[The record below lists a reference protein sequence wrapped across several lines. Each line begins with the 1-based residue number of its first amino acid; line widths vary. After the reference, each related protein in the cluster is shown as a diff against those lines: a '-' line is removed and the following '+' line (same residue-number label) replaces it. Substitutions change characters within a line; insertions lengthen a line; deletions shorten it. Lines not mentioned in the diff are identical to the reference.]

1 MEPISIALA
10 LAQFAPSL
18 LRYFGAGEKP
28 VAVAEQ
34 VVALAQQVTGTPSG
48 PEAIAAMQ
56 QNAALAHEFNLA
68 VLRQDGELEQAYL
81 ADRRDARARDVALH
95 QAGYQNRRA
104 DLMVLF
110 DVIGLVACL
119 VVLSLFRKEIPGE
132 VVGLLST
139 IAGIF
144 GLCLRDA
151 HQFEFGSSRGSREK
165 DGLLASAG
173 KQNSSDGRGQYGR

>member
-1 MEPISIALA
+1 MGAVEIALA

-18 LRYFGAGEKP
+18 LRYFGVGEKSA
-28 VAVAEQ
+28 VVAEK
-34 VVALAQQVTGTPSG
+34 VIEVAKQVTGQPTG
-48 PEAIAAMQ
+48 PEAIEAMK
-56 QNAALAHEFNLA
+56 QNAQLAHDFNLA
-68 VLRQDGELEQAYL
+68 VLKMDGELEQAYL
-81 ADRRDARARDVALH
+81 ADRRDARDRDVKLH

-119 VVLSLFRKEIPGE
+119 VVLSLFRKDVPGE

-165 DGLLASAG
+165 DGLLAEIGG
-173 KQNSSDGRGQYGR
+173 KK

>member
-18 LRYFGAGEKP
+18 LRYFGVGEKSA
-28 VAVAEQ
+28 AVAEK
-34 VVALAQQVTGTPSG
+34 VIEVAKQVTGTPTG
-48 PEAIAAMQ
+48 PEAIEAMRQ
-56 QNAALAHEFNLA
+56 SAQLAHDFNLA
-68 VLRQDGELEQAYL
+68 VLKMDGELEQAYL
-81 ADRRDARARDVALH
+81 ADRQDARKRDIALH

-119 VVLSLFRKEIPGE
+119 VVLSLFRKDIPGE

-165 DGLLASAG
+165 DGLLADIG
-173 KQNSSDGRGQYGR
+173 KTKPI

>member
-1 MEPISIALA
+1 MYPISIALG

-18 LRYFGAGEKP
+18 MRYFGAGQESLE
-28 VAVAEQ
+28 VATKVVSIAQNITGATTPEAVGAAMQ
-34 VVALAQQVTGTPSG
+34 ANPELAQAFRLAVLATDKDLEIAYLGDRQDARKRDVALAQ
-48 PEAIAAMQ
+48 
-56 QNAALAHEFNLA
+56 
-68 VLRQDGELEQAYL
+68 
-81 ADRRDARARDVALH
+81 
-95 QAGYQNRRA
+95 AGHVNRRA

-119 VVLSLFRKEIPGE
+119 VVLSLFRKDIPGE

-151 HQFEFGSSRGSREK
+151 HQFEFGTSRGSRDK
-165 DGLLASAG
+165 DATIANLT
-173 KQNSSDGRGQYGR
+173 GRPGA

>member
-1 MEPISIALA
+1 MEPITLALS

-28 VAVAEQ
+28 VAIAEQ
-34 VVALAQQVTGTPSG
+34 VIGLAQRVTGAPDG
-48 PEAIAAMQ
+48 
-56 QNAALAHEFNLA
+56 NAALEALRQNAQLAQEFNLA
-68 VLRQDGELEQAYL
+68 ALKMDGELEQAYL
-81 ADRRDARARDVALH
+81 ADRQDARKRDVQLA
-95 QAGYQNRRA
+95 QAGQHNTRA

-110 DVIGLVACL
+110 DVVGLIACL
-119 VVLSLFRKEIPGE
+119 VVLSVFRSSIPGE

-165 DGLLASAG
+165 SGLLAELGA
-173 KQNSSDGRGQYGR
+173 KKTP